1 MGDEQHK
8 VIYPHTARDLRRSGI
23 TIGSV
28 GLVFLPIGYRF
39 YIGTDPADQNAAFM
53 IWVVGIGL
61 ITIGAL
67 IFATR
72 KRKGAPEGSAPI
84 A

>member
-8 VIYPHTARDLRRSGI
+8 VIFPHTARDLRRSGI

-28 GLVFLPIGYRF
+28 GVVFLGIGYRF
-39 YIGTDPADQNAAFM
+39 FIGDDPTDQNAAYM
-53 IWVVGIGL
+53 IWAVAAELIIIGVL
-61 ITIGAL
+61 IV
-67 IFATR
+67 ATR
-72 KRKGAPEGSAPI
+72 KRKGAPEGSGPI